1 MDSDKRPAKGLHA
14 WTVAQGDQ
22 VKQVNSYKQVKTV
35 ASAKA
40 LNDIHAQL
48 QNKNK
53 GGASSS
59 LAVHQALDTSD
70 HSLAS
75 RVAKLK
81 DAKGVVNTDSGLE
94 TFEIPT
100 LLLHSQ
106 TKAANQRILNESH
119 VEELIV
125 RSYSRPF
132 KILLLV
138 SNFGKLQMT
147 GV

>member
-1 MDSDKRPAKGLHA
+1 MNDLFLLQSSVVGTFPMDSDKRPAKGLHA

-75 RVAKLK
+75 LDRA
-81 DAKGVVNTDSGLE
+81 
-94 TFEIPT
+94 
-100 LLLHSQ
+100 
-106 TKAANQRILNESH
+106 
-119 VEELIV
+119 
-125 RSYSRPF
+125 
-132 KILLLV
+132 
-138 SNFGKLQMT
+138 
-147 GV
+147 